1 MSPCLERFLFYP
13 NICLVPVQILSY
25 RELNVVAPISSL
37 AMHKILLSFSWL
49 AILLIL
55 ILKSTNSHD
64 FQDKTISGIFVG
76 LSKKLPYFCPLEVIL
91 K

>member
-37 AMHKILLSFSWL
+37 ALNKILISVSW
-49 AILLIL
+49 ITILIL

-76 LSKKLPYFCPLEVIL
+76 LSKKLPYFCPLEVTL

>member
-37 AMHKILLSFSWL
+37 ALNKILIPVSW
-49 AILLIL
+49 ITILIL

>member
-37 AMHKILLSFSWL
+37 ALNKILISVSW
-49 AILLIL
+49 ITILIL

>member
-37 AMHKILLSFSWL
+37 ALNKILISVSW
-49 AILLIL
+49 ITILIL
-55 ILKSTNSHD
+55 ILKSTNSQD

>member
-37 AMHKILLSFSWL
+37 ALNKILISVSW
-49 AILLIL
+49 ITILIL

-64 FQDKTISGIFVG
+64 FQDKTINGIFVG

>member
-37 AMHKILLSFSWL
+37 ALNKILISVSW
-49 AILLIL
+49 ITKLIL